1 MTAEK
6 SQTNTYSN
14 APSQINYLTKFGIG
28 FHVVRLLC
36 VRPMLQ
42 VDMDFKVVEAVA
54 LVAAEG
60 AIETSGIDVSSL
72 ALSVGHVKNVVNR
85 IVEPAKSSGLITNT

>member
-1 MTAEK
+1 
-6 SQTNTYSN
+6 
-14 APSQINYLTKFGIG
+14 
-28 FHVVRLLC
+28 
-36 VRPMLQ
+36 MLQ

-60 AIETSGIDVSSL
+60 AIEASGIDVSSL

-85 IVEPAKSSGLITNT
+85 IVEPAKESGLITNQHLVFNILDLSHLMVSLN

>member
-1 MTAEK
+1 MMAEK

-14 APSQINYLTKFGIG
+14 APSQINYLTKLGIG

-36 VRPMLQ
+36 VCPMLQ
-42 VDMDFKVVEAVA
+42 VDMDFKVVEAMA

-60 AIETSGIDVSSL
+60 AIEASGIDVSSL
-72 ALSVGHVKNVVNR
+72 ALSVGHVKNVVHR
-85 IVEPAKSSGLITNT
+85 IVEPAKASGLITN